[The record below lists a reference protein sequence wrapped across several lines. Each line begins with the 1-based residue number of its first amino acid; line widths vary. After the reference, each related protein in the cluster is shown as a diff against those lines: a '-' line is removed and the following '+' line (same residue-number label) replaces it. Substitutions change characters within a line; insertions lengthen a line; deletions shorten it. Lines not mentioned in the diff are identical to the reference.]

1 MISSSQGQAYPRA
14 CPAFVVGYLIKRGLV
29 KPNRLLGLIFV
40 VFAVIG
46 IVFSIIGLVEVW
58 RVKPVLAQSVSDN
71 LALLDQTLTTTGD
84 GLNLIGQMVQTITT
98 DVGSLHTT
106 TQSLAQAIHATNP
119 MLDSL
124 STLSGQTLPD
134 TISATQASLASA
146 QGSALLI
153 DNVLGALT
161 SIPFSPVAQ
170 YKPEVPLHTSLAQI
184 STSLDE
190 IPPSLVTIHTSLVA
204 GKANLGQVE
213 VELTKI
219 SGTFQEISDNLDS
232 AQKVVDQYKQIL
244 NQFKARIEAA
254 QRAAPGWITGFAWG
268 ATFLLI
274 WLLISQL
281 GLYMQGMD
289 LLRRRSA
296 DPQE

>member
-1 MISSSQGQAYPRA
+1 
-14 CPAFVVGYLIKRGLV
+14 
-29 KPNRLLGLIFV
+29 LGWIFV

-58 RVKPVLAQSVSDN
+58 RVKPVLSQSVSDN

-153 DNVLGALT
+153 DNVLGTLT
-161 SIPFSPVAQ
+161 SIPFLPVTQ

-204 GKANLGQVE
+204 GKTNLGQVE

-254 QRAAPGWITGFAWG
+254 QRAAPGWITGIAWG
-268 ATFLLI
+268 ATLLLI

>member
-1 MISSSQGQAYPRA
+1 M
-14 CPAFVVGYLIKRGLV
+14 GYLIKRGLV
-29 KPNRLLGLIFV
+29 KPNRLLGWIFV

-58 RVKPVLAQSVSDN
+58 RVKPVLSQSVSDN

-153 DNVLGALT
+153 DNVLGTLT
-161 SIPFSPVAQ
+161 SIPFLPVTQ

-204 GKANLGQVE
+204 GKTNLGQVE

-254 QRAAPGWITGFAWG
+254 QRAAPGWITGIAWG
-268 ATFLLI
+268 ATLLLI